1 MTLATVRRT
10 TTRLTTTCESA
21 LAQSTPASRE
31 PEARPTRK
39 APSVAAKAVALL
51 PVAYEMVR
59 KKNISYESEIK
70 PLAPAKS
77 RTVENGSIAELAI
90 EVRRDPS
97 GPGNAPRRSRK

>member
-1 MTLATVRRT
+1 MTLATMRRT

-59 KKNISYESEIK
+59 KKKISYESEIK

-77 RTVENGSIAELAI
+77 RTGENRSTAQLAP
-90 EVRRDPS
+90 EVRRDPP
-97 GPGNAPRRSRK
+97 GPGHTPRRARK